1 MYCYV
6 TGACAAAA
14 PAPAGADNNDD
25 EALTELPF
33 QLQIRYVDM
42 DGAQALRV
50 ITQTMPI
57 TTQREDAE
65 RGLVLLHISLERC
78 RLTLVDYVLV

>member
-1 MYCYV
+1 MWYCSI

-14 PAPAGADNNDD
+14 PALAGADNNDD

-33 QLQIRYVDM
+33 QLQIHYVDM

-50 ITQTMPI
+50 ITQTMPV

-65 RGLVLLHISLERC
+65 RGLVLLHISL
-78 RLTLVDYVLV
+78 